1 MISGSDIS
9 SSDMGLLARHRRPWV
24 IVILGLLAAPMAVEA
39 LQPSAMVSEGEARMF
54 RSAPAWPRTW
64 QDWVALP
71 RNLDRYLGD
80 HFGLRAELVRAH
92 GLLHYAVD
100 LPSDLRVIIGRDN
113 WLFLNGDG
121 TIEQATGKLL
131 REAEIAR
138 FADRAAALNSRLK
151 ASNARLLVTIPP
163 NSSTINRARL
173 PAWAAQAP
181 PLTEYDLM
189 MKALTARG
197 VPALDLRPALLAAN
211 TVYPTYRRTDTHW
224 NKFGALIA
232 YDAVVSALG
241 KPDWTIDPARVVKGF
256 EPVPGGD
263 LARLLAVSR
272 DVSDEDAVIDLS
284 AYGPR
289 PPQAV
294 RIETQFEDG
303 GDLVETGRDGPTVVV
318 IGDSFTR
325 IYWQD
330 YFALHAGRYVWV
342 HHEQC
347 GFLDSVIEA
356 YNPAIVVLAPVE
368 RQMFCGGT
376 K

>member
-1 MISGSDIS
+1 MISGSDL
-9 SSDMGLLARHRRPWV
+9 GLLARHRRPWV
-24 IVILGLLAAPMAVEA
+24 IVILCLLAAPMAVEA
-39 LQPSAMVSEGEARMF
+39 LQPSATFSEGEARMF
-54 RSAPAWPRTW
+54 RSAPTWPRTW
-64 QDWVALP
+64 QHWVALP
-71 RNLDRYLGD
+71 RNLDQYLGD

-92 GLLHYAVD
+92 GLLRYAVD

-131 REAEIAR
+131 REAEIAK

-151 ASNARLLVTIPP
+151 AGNARLLVTMPP
-163 NSSTINRARL
+163 NGSTINRARL

-197 VPALDLRPALLAAN
+197 VPALDLRPALLAAS

-232 YDAVVSALG
+232 YDAVVNALG

-263 LARLLAVSR
+263 LARLLAISR

-284 AYGPR
+284 AYGPK

-325 IYWQD
+325 VYWQD

-347 GFLDSVIEA
+347 GFVDRVIES

-368 RQMFCGGT
+368 RQMFCGGA